1 VAKARS
7 IEGLTTD
14 VSYRDAATRI
24 VAVRAQELVDHAV
37 GVLDLAEIE
46 RLHDM
51 RVATR
56 RLRASLEVFE
66 ACFPAKAFDS
76 ALEEVEELADA
87 LGERRDRDVAIEAM
101 ESFEADLSAADRRGV
116 ESLVST
122 LRDEQ
127 AEANEALAPHV
138 AAERVAALHERLK
151 ALIGELEPEAPAAPS
166 GADTDGQ
173 PAPAAA
179 DEVDT
184 TLAVD
189 SQSNGAGATTDEA
202 A

>member
-14 VSYRDAATRI
+14 VSYREAATRI
-24 VAVRAQELVDHAV
+24 VAVRAQELVDHAE
-37 GVLDLAEIE
+37 GVLDLADIE

-66 ACFPAKAFDS
+66 ACFPAKAFGP

-101 ESFEADLSAADRRGV
+101 ESFEAELAAADRPGI

-127 AEANEALAPHV
+127 AEANEALAPLV
-138 AAERVAALHERLK
+138 AAERVAALHERLRE
-151 ALIGELEPEAPAAPS
+151 LIGELELELPAAAPAAEA
-166 GADTDGQ
+166 GGQ
-173 PAPAAA
+173 PAPAA
-179 DEVDT
+179 DEVDAA
-184 TLAVD
+184 LAAD

>member
-14 VSYRDAATRI
+14 VSYRDAATRV
-24 VAVRAQELVDHAV
+24 VAVRAQELVDHAE
-37 GVLDLAEIE
+37 GVLDLADIE

-66 ACFPAKAFDS
+66 AGFPAKAFEA
-76 ALEEVEELADA
+76 ALEEVEEIADA

-101 ESFEADLSAADRRGV
+101 ESFGAQLPAADRPGV

-122 LRDEQ
+122 LREEQ
-127 AEANEALAPHV
+127 AEANEALAQHV
-138 AAERVAALHERLK
+138 AEERVAALHERLK
-151 ALIGELEPEAPAAPS
+151 ELIGELEPEAPAPA
-166 GADTDGQ
+166 GAETDGR
-173 PAPAAA
+173 PTAAG
-179 DEVDT
+179 DEIDAA
-184 TLAVD
+184 LATG
-189 SQSNGAGATTDEA
+189 SQSNGAGATPDEA
-202 A
+202 T